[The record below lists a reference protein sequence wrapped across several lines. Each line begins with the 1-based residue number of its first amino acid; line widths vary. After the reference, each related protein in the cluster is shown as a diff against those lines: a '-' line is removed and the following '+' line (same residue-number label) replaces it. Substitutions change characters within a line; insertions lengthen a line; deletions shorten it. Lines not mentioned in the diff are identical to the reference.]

1 MKKKDA
7 KRLAKALN
15 TLPMPRDSSA
25 DVRWQHFCT
34 TSNPEYWWVT
44 LAFPT
49 DAGRWQPVDADT
61 IDSIASLY
69 AYIKDVVR
77 DY

>member
-15 TLPMPRDSSA
+15 TLPMPRDGST

-34 TSNPEYWWVT
+34 TSSPECWWVA
-44 LAFPT
+44 LARPT
-49 DAGRWQPVDADT
+49 GVGRWQPVDADA

-69 AYIKDVVR
+69 AYVKDVVV